1 MRRQELTMK
10 VCVTG
15 ANGFIASHI
24 VKQLLDEGYNVNGCV
39 RDATNEKKVNHLKEM
54 DGASSRLTL
63 FSTGNLGEGNDE
75 KEDSESS
82 LFDDAIRDCDAIMHA
97 ATPIAFGVED
107 GKKQIYDPAIISTKE
122 ILKSIERV
130 ASKTLKTFVLTSSMA
145 AVSPK
150 PEPTIKTEDC
160 WSDEKLQIANGNWYG
175 ATKTAQE
182 KLVLEY
188 IKDFTASN
196 KEGKGQPPFR
206 FAAICPTIVFGPMLQ
221 SSSGNVNATMGY
233 LQTMCKNGKGI
244 NKETGLQNKAS
255 NDSMSFIDVRDTAS
269 HHVKA
274 LQDSNAEGRYMSVTS
289 TSLHWNDIFKLLKE
303 LYPSMPD
310 VPDCDDEVLV
320 QPTQF
325 DHTKMN
331 TLNVNCRSAKE
342 ILRDA
347 IEDLKLKGH
356 L

>member
-1 MRRQELTMK
+1 MK

-15 ANGFIASHI
+15 SNGFIASHI
-24 VKQLLDEGYNVNGCV
+24 VKQLLDEGYIVNGCV

-54 DGASSRLTL
+54 DGASTGPLIL
-63 FSTGNLGEGNDE
+63 FSTGNLGENEND
-75 KEDSESS
+75 DSESSS
-82 LFDDAIRDCDAIMHA
+82 LFDDAIRDCDAIIHA
-97 ATPIAFGVED
+97 ATPIAFGVDD
-107 GKKQIYDPAIISTKE
+107 GKKQIYDPAMLSTNE

-130 ASKTLKTFVLTSSMA
+130 ASKTLKTFVLTSSMSA
-145 AVSPK
+145 ISPK
-150 PEPTIKTEDC
+150 PEPSIKTEDC
-160 WSDEKLQIANGNWYG
+160 WSDEKLQIENGNWYG

-188 IKDFTASN
+188 IEDFTT
-196 KEGKGQPPFR
+196 KEGKPPFR
-206 FAAICPTIVFGPMLQ
+206 FAAICPTVVFGPMLQ
-221 SSSGNVNATMGY
+221 QGSNSVNATMGY
-233 LQTMCKNGKGI
+233 LQDMCKNGKGVD
-244 NKETGLQNKAS
+244 KETGLQNKAG

-274 LQDSNAEGRYMSVTS
+274 LQDPNAEGRYMSVTS
-289 TSLHWNDIFKLLKE
+289 TSLHWNDIFALLKE
-303 LYPSMPD
+303 LYPLMPD

-320 QPTQF
+320 EPTKF

-331 TLNVNCRSAKE
+331 TLNVNCRNVKD

-347 IEDLKLKGH
+347 IEDLKSKGH